1 MARFAGRFGRVYMG
15 IASDT
20 AAAEPILHIAS
31 WSMAA
36 ETDKIEVTAMGD
48 TSKVYVAGLPDAS
61 GEFSGFVDDV
71 SVQTYTAAVDG
82 LPRKFYLYPNV
93 NIAGRYFYGTI
104 FADFSANAS
113 VDGSTEL
120 SSSWSAATPIQFRPV

>member
-20 AAAEPILHIAS
+20 ATAEPVPFIAS
-31 WSMAA
+31 WSLAA

-48 TSKVYVAGLPDAS
+48 ASKVYVAGLPDAS
-61 GEFSGFVDDV
+61 GEFSGFMDDQTA
-71 SVQTYTAAVDG
+71 QTYTAAIDG

-93 NIAGRYFYGTI
+93 NVATLYFYGTV
-104 FADFSANAS
+104 FADFSVNAS
-113 VDGSTEL
+113 
-120 SSSWSAATPIQFRPV
+120 

>member
-1 MARFAGRFGRVYMG
+1 LARFAGRFGRVYMG

-20 AAAEPILHIAS
+20 ALAEPLPFIAS
-31 WSMAA
+31 WSLAA

-71 SVQTYTAAVDG
+71 TVQTYTAAVDG
-82 LPRKFYLYPNV
+82 LPRRFYLYPTLS
-93 NIAGRYFYGTI
+93 IPGRYFYGTV

-113 VDGSTEL
+113 VDGAAEL
-120 SSSWSAATPIQFRPV
+120 SSSWSAATPIQFKPV